1 MFQSFTELT
10 NLSHR
15 RENHRATF
23 RMTTHT
29 TPGTWQLMVGSWGAA
44 LVITRFSG
52 GSDPKCETL
61 HTFLWGI
68 RPKCETL
75 QPQPLVWGRG
85 REGYTFTSADPA
97 PLAHGPHNDGFRRPA
112 RTGPKFPDT
121 VGSWGQRDPQST
133 GEGVRKTTPGSAA
146 SVVGPLG
153 PSGGL

>member
-1 MFQSFTELT
+1 
-10 NLSHR
+10 
-15 RENHRATF
+15 
-23 RMTTHT
+23 MTTHT

-52 GSDPKCETL
+52 GSD
-61 HTFLWGI
+61 
-68 RPKCETL
+68 PKCETL

-97 PLAHGPHNDGFRRPA
+97 PLAHGPHNDGFRGPA
-112 RTGPKFPDT
+112 RKGPEFPDT
-121 VGSWGQRDPQST
+121 AGSWGQRDPQST

-146 SVVGPLG
+146 SLVGPRG